1 MKKTKTPTRERTQ
14 GRAECRCSSCGVLL
28 PKTKLGWGLIWHDG
42 SGMCAK
48 CLYKWR
54 KTGGYFED
62 LRKKKE
68 RAEQKELEKLSVNAK
83 MEYNSSNPQIET

>member
-1 MKKTKTPTRERTQ
+1 
-14 GRAECRCSSCGVLL
+14 
-28 PKTKLGWGLIWHDG
+28 
-42 SGMCAK
+42 MCAK